1 MPSSVITGGSAFQFK
16 DFVLQGVLTRWNH
29 RIGIRLASHE
39 YLKRDGGEQEPMGA
53 AVGRFSYSCVLIGPD
68 VTARYNNLVLS
79 VRRDPRGI
87 LVDPRLGRIQAA
99 CEGIDAAE
107 VAEDAVDSIEFDIRF
122 AEDQV
127 DSALAS
133 EQPVSPN
140 AYSANVLNSI
150 TTLTDLVDARFLGNF
165 ATSFRAVVA
174 LLPVYTAAA
183 TAYTTA
189 ALASIQSASPDPTL
203 QQLLGAVRVQQD
215 AFLAALTATLQ
226 YSLEPDVSLTPY
238 RDQARQIFD
247 GCLQLQDSISALKPP
262 IILYPVTTAM
272 PLTQVAVALYGKDAK
287 AKVPELRSLN
297 RIAVPYWIPQG
308 TILKAV
314 APVVRQ

>member
-1 MPSSVITGGSAFQFK
+1 MAQSVISNGSSFQFK
-16 DFVLQGVLTRWNH
+16 DFVLQGILTRWNH

-53 AVGRFSYSCVLIGPD
+53 AVGRFSYSCVIIGPD
-68 VTARYNNLVLS
+68 ATARYNNLVLS
-79 VRRDPRGI
+79 VRQNPRGI
-87 LVDPRLGRIQAA
+87 LVDPRLGRISAA
-99 CEGIDAAE
+99 CEGIDAS
-107 VAEDAVDSIEFDIRF
+107 EDAENAVDTIEFDIRF
-122 AEDQV
+122 AEDAV
-127 DSALAS
+127 DTAIAS

-150 TTLTDLVDARFLGNF
+150 TSLTDLVDARFLGNF

-203 QQLLGAVRVQQD
+203 TQLLGAVRVQQD
-215 AFLAALTATLQ
+215 AFLAALTATLA

-238 RDQARQIFD
+238 RAEARAIYD
-247 GCLQLQDSISALKPP
+247 GCVQLQDSISALKPP

>member
-1 MPSSVITGGSAFQFK
+1 MPQSVITNGSAFQFK

-107 VAEDAVDSIEFDIRF
+107 VAEDAVDSIEFEIRF

-140 AYSANVLNSI
+140 AYSANVLNSV

-165 ATSFRAVVA
+165 ATHHPQAATLEVLAQRIAA
-174 LLPVYTAAA
+174 ELAYAAA
-183 TAYTTA
+183 YSA
-189 ALASIQSASPDPTL
+189 AW
-203 QQLLGAVRVQQD
+203 R
-215 AFLAALTATLQ
+215 
-226 YSLEPDVSLTPY
+226 
-238 RDQARQIFD
+238 R
-247 GCLQLQDSISALKPP
+247 
-262 IILYPVTTAM
+262 LYPDERFGAD
-272 PLTQVAVALYGKDAK
+272 PL
-287 AKVPELRSLN
+287 P
-297 RIAVPYWIPQG
+297 
-308 TILKAV
+308 
-314 APVVRQ
+314 APVVRQEPPQADRPLSARLMLFVDAAAPVKSNFLTDPLTRTQALAGTAPSIGLDVYVVGAKDEARVERGRGGTYGVGALGHDRVAVALDALHVEWHLGARANLPRLP